1 MTYSRTHRPADRI
14 ATLVAVG
21 ALQAAACYAL
31 IAGFTV
37 AFTPQDNPLPIRATN
52 SPLPPPPEPDT
63 PVRARPHPRETITTV
78 TPFKP
83 VIPDVIPTP
92 TIIRDPMPIVTDP
105 PGPRTIPELR
115 PTATAALALRPRPL
129 GRPGEWVT
137 EADYPT
143 NAIRLD
149 HAGTVGFTLTVSAAG
164 RVSGCEITRSSGFAD
179 LDTAT
184 CALLQ
189 RRARFEPARDAEGK
203 ATTGVYANAVRWQLP
218 D

>member
-21 ALQAAACYAL
+21 ALQAAAFYAL

-37 AFTPQDNPLPIRATN
+37 AFTPVDNPLPIRATN
-52 SPLPPPPEPDT
+52 SPLPPPPAPET
-63 PVRARPHPRETITTV
+63 PVRARPHEHEIITTI

-83 VIPDVIPTP
+83 VIPEVVPTP
-92 TIIRDPMPIVTDP
+92 TTIADPVTVTDR
-105 PGPRTIPELR
+105 PGSGTIQEPR
-115 PTATAALALRPRPL
+115 PTVSPALTQRPRPL

-143 NAIRLD
+143 SALRLD
-149 HAGTVGFTLTVSAAG
+149 HAGTVGFVLTVSAAG
-164 RVSGCEITRSSGFAD
+164 RVTGCEITRSSGFAE

-189 RRARFEPARDAEGK
+189 RRARFEPARDAAGQP
-203 ATTGVYANAVRWQLP
+203 ATGTYANAVRWQLP